1 MRIPRVACIHDL
13 SGFGRCSLTTA
24 IAVISAAGVQPCPVP
39 TAVLSKHTQF
49 PDFFFHDLTDAI
61 PPYLESWN
69 DIELDGI
76 YSGFLGSAEQ
86 ISITQSFIEKRREK
100 NPEIK
105 VIIDPVMG
113 DKGKFYATYNEEM
126 CSKIKELIS
135 HADIITPNIT
145 EACFL
150 TGVPYTG
157 ENISRKT
164 ADELI
169 KRLYELCGG
178 RLVLTGFETEETM
191 INMTYDGVEINAFKI
206 PREKKVFSGTGDIFA
221 SVVCAMIMKG
231 KSFENAVSTAGE
243 FISKAIRY
251 TVNSEAPLTD
261 GVIFEPVL
269 YTLGNDHS
277 NTAGSCK

>member
-61 PPYLESWN
+61 PPYLKSWN

-76 YSGFLGSAEQ
+76 YSGFLGSSEQ
-86 ISITQSFIEKRREK
+86 ISITEEFIEQRRRK
-100 NPEIK
+100 NPDIK

-126 CSKIKELIS
+126 CSRIKKLITI
-135 HADIITPNIT
+135 ADIITPNIT

-150 TGVPYTG
+150 TGIPYTG
-157 ENISRKT
+157 ENISHET
-164 ADELI
+164 AGELI

-178 RLVLTGFETEETM
+178 KLVLTGFETNDTM
-191 INMTYDGVEINAFKI
+191 INITYDGVDTGFFEI
-206 PREKKVFSGTGDIFA
+206 PREKRVFSGTGDIFA

-231 KSFENAVSTAGE
+231 KSFEYAVSTAGS
-243 FISKAIRY
+243 FISQAIRY
-251 TVNSEAPLTD
+251 TVNSDAPLTD

-269 YTLGNDHS
+269 YTLG
-277 NTAGSCK
+277 AE